1 MKLITKDFIV
11 DEQELV
17 AYHMLQLFYSTY
29 GRAVPE
35 ECEKHLKQA
44 LDLLVKD
51 LEKDYSNE
59 LDIVDD
65 KLIERITFN
74 EDTLK
79 DLEKNR
85 KKWKRAK

>member
-35 ECEKHLKQA
+35 DCEKHLKQA

-51 LEKDYSNE
+51 LEKEYSNE

-65 KLIERITFN
+65 QLIERITFN

-79 DLEKNR
+79 DLEKYR
-85 KKWKRAK
+85 KNKQRAE

>member
-35 ECEKHLKQA
+35 DCEKHLKQA

-51 LEKDYSNE
+51 LEKEYSNE

-65 KLIERITFN
+65 QLIERITFN

-79 DLEKNR
+79 DLEKYRKNR
-85 KKWKRAK
+85 QRAE

>member
-17 AYHMLQLFYSTY
+17 AYHMLQLFYGNYSH
-29 GRAVPE
+29 AVPK
-35 ECEKHLKQA
+35 ECEEHLKQA

-51 LEKDYSNE
+51 LEKEYSNE

>member
-1 MKLITKDFIV
+1 MKLVTKDYVV

-29 GRAVPE
+29 GRIVPE
-35 ECEKHLKQA
+35 KCEEHLKQA
-44 LDLLVKD
+44 LDYLVKD
-51 LEKDYSNE
+51 LEKDYPKD

-65 KLIERITFN
+65 VLIERISFN

-79 DLEKNR
+79 DLMKNR
-85 KKWKRAK
+85 KK

>member
-1 MKLITKDFIV
+1 MKLITKDFVV

-35 ECEKHLKQA
+35 ECEEHLKQA

-51 LEKDYSNE
+51 LEKEYLNG

-79 DLEKNR
+79 DLEKYRKNR
-85 KKWKRAK
+85 ERAE